1 MFFPGYINWLLLITG
16 GICWLITYLLIIY
29 RSFKDKSY
37 GMPFTGLA
45 LNISWEFLYGF
56 AVVPVT
62 AGLQTWV
69 NRCWF
74 ILDVFIVIAYL
85 RYGRNEWNE
94 KADKRL
100 FIPHFIFSVT
110 AAFLLLYFFEQDFEK
125 QAITYSAFLMNLLF
139 SGLYIQMFFARKS
152 LKGQSFGIA
161 VFKMIGTGTLPSKRI
176 YYFFTVNR
184 SSLFGAGCC
193 VFITPSTAI
202 PTGKQESIYQETKNC
217 ISIGLINACY

>member
-161 VFKMIGTGTLPSKRI
+161 VFKMIGTGMNTLYLLNGFTIFLQLTGLLCLVLDAVYLLLLVQQYQQENRNLFTRKRK
-176 YYFFTVNR
+176 TV
-184 SSLFGAGCC
+184 SALG
-193 VFITPSTAI
+193 
-202 PTGKQESIYQETKNC
+202 
-217 ISIGLINACY
+217 

>member
-69 NRCWF
+69 NRSWF
-74 ILDVFIVIAYL
+74 ILDVVIVIAYL
-85 RYGRNEWNE
+85 RYGRKEWNE
-94 KADKRL
+94 KAAKRL

-125 QAITYSAFLMNLLF
+125 QAITYSAFLMNLIF
-139 SGLYIQMFFARKS
+139 SGLYIQMFFSRSS
-152 LKGQSFGIA
+152 LEGQSFGIA
-161 VFKMIGTGTLPSKRI
+161 VFKMIGTGMNSLYLLNGFTFFLQLTGLLCFVLDGI
-176 YYFFTVNR
+176 YLLLLVQQY
-184 SSLFGAGCC
+184 
-193 VFITPSTAI
+193 
-202 PTGKQESIYQETKNC
+202 KQENRNLFTRKLKTASAF
-217 ISIGLINACY
+217 G

>member
-110 AAFLLLYFFEQDFEK
+110 AAFLLLYFSEQDFEK

-161 VFKMIGTGTLPSKRI
+161 VFKMIGTGMNTLYLLNGFTIFLQLTGLLCLVLDAVYLLLLFTRKRK
-176 YYFFTVNR
+176 TV
-184 SSLFGAGCC
+184 SALG
-193 VFITPSTAI
+193 
-202 PTGKQESIYQETKNC
+202 
-217 ISIGLINACY
+217 